1 MLLELRVEN
10 LLLIERAELALA
22 PGLNV
27 LTGETGAGKTV
38 LAHALDLLLGG
49 RARPGIVRPG
59 APEAYVEGVFELPD
73 PLPAELA
80 ERLPDDAEELVLAR
94 RVGAEGRTRALLNG
108 RTIAVGDLRD
118 IAGALI
124 SFYGQHEHRR
134 LTLASAQ
141 LEILD
146 GFCGPDQRDRR
157 AACAGAHARA
167 RALEAALEDLR
178 ERAGSR
184 ERELDLLTFE
194 LEEIE
199 AAAPDPAE
207 HAALLEERERLRHVE
222 SLRAAAWGAAG
233 ALEGAEG
240 DGDGAASRLASGVS
254 ALEAVA
260 GVDAGLD
267 LLTERQRALSIEAA
281 DLASELMRY
290 VEGLGAEPGR
300 LEAVEARLAELDRLM
315 RKHGGTVEAVL
326 AHAEDCRRRRDEL
339 LGAEEAL
346 EGAQAG
352 LAQARAELESVV
364 GAFARPVRVAA
375 PPLAE
380 AVRERLAALAME
392 GATFEIALEER
403 EPGPSGADAVEF
415 LIAPNP
421 GVPAGPLKEVASGGR
436 AVARHARADGGRPAG
451 RGRRARL
458 RRGRR
463 RHRWPHRPRRR
474 SPAAR
479 AGRRAPGPV
488 HHPPASDRL
497 ARRPALRD
505 RQGHGGRAGAYAG
518 HAARR
523 ARGRVRARAHARLVR
538 GRPRGA
544 PPRDR
549 AAPGGVNRRV
559 LDLDRPKDLGQLL
572 GEALAVWG
580 ANLVAF
586 LSVAA
591 GVVFTVDIIMG
602 VGLGEIAGR
611 YQSNPPLS
619 TVVIETA
626 ISVLVTTP
634 LITAML
640 VHTVI
645 DIGAGRAPS
654 VREAITKGLDVFA
667 PVLLAVC
674 IFVIGVI
681 GGLSL
686 FVVPGIFIYVSWYFV
701 TQAVVIDGARGLAAV
716 ARSAE
721 LVRGRWWRVLG
732 VVLVIHVA
740 VGLPENLLGLG
751 VTEVAK
757 AADSRG
763 VDLAGRMVL
772 EVFAISLEALMGT
785 LLYFDLRARLER
797 RRRAP

>member
-1 MLLELRVEN
+1 MN
-10 LLLIERAELALA
+10 
-22 PGLNV
+22 
-27 LTGETGAGKTV
+27 
-38 LAHALDLLLGG
+38 
-49 RARPGIVRPG
+49 
-59 APEAYVEGVFELPD
+59 
-73 PLPAELA
+73 
-80 ERLPDDAEELVLAR
+80 
-94 RVGAEGRTRALLNG
+94 
-108 RTIAVGDLRD
+108 
-118 IAGALI
+118 
-124 SFYGQHEHRR
+124 
-134 LTLASAQ
+134 
-141 LEILD
+141 
-146 GFCGPDQRDRR
+146 RR
-157 AACAGAHARA
+157 A
-167 RALEAALEDLR
+167 
-178 ERAGSR
+178 
-184 ERELDLLTFE
+184 
-194 LEEIE
+194 
-199 AAAPDPAE
+199 
-207 HAALLEERERLRHVE
+207 
-222 SLRAAAWGAAG
+222 
-233 ALEGAEG
+233 
-240 DGDGAASRLASGVS
+240 
-254 ALEAVA
+254 
-260 GVDAGLD
+260 
-267 LLTERQRALSIEAA
+267 
-281 DLASELMRY
+281 
-290 VEGLGAEPGR
+290 
-300 LEAVEARLAELDRLM
+300 
-315 RKHGGTVEAVL
+315 
-326 AHAEDCRRRRDEL
+326 
-339 LGAEEAL
+339 
-346 EGAQAG
+346 
-352 LAQARAELESVV
+352 
-364 GAFARPVRVAA
+364 
-375 PPLAE
+375 
-380 AVRERLAALAME
+380 
-392 GATFEIALEER
+392 
-403 EPGPSGADAVEF
+403 
-415 LIAPNP
+415 
-421 GVPAGPLKEVASGGR
+421 
-436 AVARHARADGGRPAG
+436 
-451 RGRRARL
+451 
-458 RRGRR
+458 
-463 RHRWPHRPRRR
+463 
-474 SPAAR
+474 
-479 AGRRAPGPV
+479 
-488 HHPPASDRL
+488 
-497 ARRPALRD
+497 
-505 RQGHGGRAGAYAG
+505 
-518 HAARR
+518 
-523 ARGRVRARAHARLVR
+523 
-538 GRPRGA
+538 
-544 PPRDR
+544 
-549 AAPGGVNRRV
+549 

-611 YQSNPPLS
+611 YQSNPPLN

-797 RRRAP
+797 RRRAPEDSFEPPEDSFEQSPERPGPE